1 MSQNSSQLRPFH
13 VAVPVNDLDRARD
26 FYGRLLGCTEGR
38 SDRTWV
44 DFNLFGHQFVCHLQA
59 SASGSPSL
67 HNEVDGDQVPV
78 PHYGVVLRMTEW
90 RALADRLHK
99 AGVEFVIEP
108 HIRFAGR
115 AGEQG
120 TLFLLD
126 PSGNALEFKGLDDL
140 DRLFTPQNA
149 TG

>member
-1 MSQNSSQLRPFH
+1 M
-13 VAVPVNDLDRARD
+13 
-26 FYGRLLGCTEGR
+26 
-38 SDRTWV
+38 
-44 DFNLFGHQFVCHLQA
+44 
-59 SASGSPSL
+59 

-90 RALADRLHK
+90 RALADRLRE
-99 AGVEFVIEP
+99 AGVEFVIQP

-140 DRLFTPQNA
+140 DRLFTPHNA